1 MTVRELSKDQLGEL
15 KQHYLDDRIQ
25 EKEGR
30 APYMSE
36 LADADELV
44 PDEEAFAAYEGDEF
58 SGDDF
63 LCSAGQND

>member
-25 EKEGR
+25 KKEGR
-30 APYMSE
+30 APCMSV

-44 PDEEAFAAYEGDEF
+44 PDEEVFAAYEGVEF